1 MLKKHLRSEASK
13 LFLKRLMLALS
24 VALVI
29 TFLLLIKNIHSV
41 SRDGILH
48 KRQVASAA
56 LDLSYIDYWMTF
68 EYLNTVFKLPDSYL
82 QQQLNITNSRY
93 PRLSIARYA
102 SSHKIKRA
110 TAITQVKQLI
120 SNYLATQQQ

>member
-1 MLKKHLRSEASK
+1 
-13 LFLKRLMLALS
+13 MLALS

-41 SRDGILH
+41 SREGILH

-110 TAITQVKQLI
+110 AAIAQVKQLI

>member
-56 LDLSYIDYWMTF
+56 LDLSYIDYF
-68 EYLNTVFKLPDSYL
+68 
-82 QQQLNITNSRY
+82 
-93 PRLSIARYA
+93 
-102 SSHKIKRA
+102 
-110 TAITQVKQLI
+110 
-120 SNYLATQQQ
+120 